1 MLGTIVNTAA
11 ILAGSLLGS
20 ALKRGLAEKY
30 QQALYTAMGFA
41 AAFLGIQTVVQNL
54 SESRFPVLFIA
65 SLALGSL
72 VGTALD
78 IDGAFTRLVGR
89 FSRSELSQGLSTGIL
104 LCCMGSLSILGPI
117 QSALLGDHTFL
128 FTNAT
133 LDFVTFMV
141 LGSAYGP
148 GICFAGAVL
157 FCWQGAIYLGAGAL
171 EGFFTGDVMC
181 ELSIVGGVLIAASGL
196 SILGIRETKTLNL
209 LPALLGPVAWF
220 LARAALG
227 LA

>member
-20 ALKRGLAEKY
+20 ALPAV
-30 QQALYTAMGFA
+30 
-41 AAFLGIQTVVQNL
+41 FLGTQTVVENL

-65 SLALGSL
+65 SLAIGSL
-72 VGTALD
+72 IGTALD
-78 IDGAFTRLVGR
+78 IDGAFTRLVRR
-89 FSRSELSQGLSTGIL
+89 FSKTELSQGLSTGIL

-148 GICFAGAVL
+148 GMCAAGAVL
-157 FCWQGAIYLGAGAL
+157 FCWQGSIYLGASVL

-196 SILGIRETKTLNL
+196 SILNIRETKALDL
-209 LPALLGPVAWF
+209 LPSLLVPAAWF

>member
-1 MLGTIVNTAA
+1 MLGTIVNTSA

-20 ALKRGLAEKY
+20 ALRRGLAEKY

-41 AAFLGIQTVVQNL
+41 AVFLGTQTVVKNL

-65 SLALGSL
+65 SLAIGSL
-72 VGTALD
+72 IGTALD
-78 IDGAFTRLVGR
+78 IDGAFTRVVRR
-89 FSRSELSQGLSTGIL
+89 FSKTELSQGLSTGIL

-148 GICFAGAVL
+148 G
-157 FCWQGAIYLGAGAL
+157 
-171 EGFFTGDVMC
+171 MC

-196 SILGIRETKTLNL
+196 SILNIRETKTLNL
-209 LPALLGPVAWF
+209 LPSLLVPAAWF
-220 LARAALG
+220 LARGALG